1 MKISVVKISQLCFIF
16 SFATAIAVGTLL
28 LRIPYCLTGE
38 AALSWVDA
46 AFTAT
51 SAVCVTGLLTVQV
64 CDLSWLGQLVM
75 LVLIQLG
82 GLG

>member
-1 MKISVVKISQLCFIF
+1 MKVSVVKISQLCFIF

-28 LRIPYCLTGE
+28 LRIPSCLTGD

-51 SAVCVTGLLTVQV
+51 SAVCVTG
-64 CDLSWLGQLVM
+64 
-75 LVLIQLG
+75 
-82 GLG
+82 